1 MSERTKK
8 IIVGGIS
15 GALTGIIMEFMRGKS
30 YMVGMSAAIKAIFP
44 GILACVI
51 CMLIIMIINKI
62 RSAGPSKA

>member
-30 YMVGMSAAIKAIFP
+30 YMVGMSAAIKAVLA

-51 CMLIIMIINKI
+51 YMLIIMIINKI